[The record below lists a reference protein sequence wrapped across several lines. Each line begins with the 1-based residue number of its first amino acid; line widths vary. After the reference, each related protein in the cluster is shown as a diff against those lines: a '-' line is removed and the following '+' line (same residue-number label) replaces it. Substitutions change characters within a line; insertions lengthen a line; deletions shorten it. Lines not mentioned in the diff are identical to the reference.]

1 MEAFNFRESVSVS
14 VSFSNI
20 ASMTAKEAATT
31 VNIIGF
37 LLKSRM
43 ETEGEVIKKLGEILG
58 KYFRYSKYPTYV
70 LSLLGRLYNKVGSHI
85 GFSASATF

>member
-43 ETEGEVIKKLGEILG
+43 ETEGEAIKK
-58 KYFRYSKYPTYV
+58 Y
-70 LSLLGRLYNKVGSHI
+70 
-85 GFSASATF
+85 

>member
-1 MEAFNFRESVSVS
+1 
-14 VSFSNI
+14 
-20 ASMTAKEAATT
+20 MTAKEAART
-31 VNIIGF
+31 VNIIGY

-43 ETEGEVIKKLGEILG
+43 GTEGVAIKKLRKRLRRYL
-58 KYFRYSKYPTYV
+58 KYLKCPTYD

>member
-1 MEAFNFRESVSVS
+1 MVAFNFRESVSVS

-20 ASMTAKEAATT
+20 ASMTAKEAGTT

-43 ETEGEVIKKLGEILG
+43 ETEGGAINKLGKISRRN
-58 KYFRYSKYPTYV
+58 FRRQTYD
-70 LSLLGRLYNKVGSHI
+70 LSLLARLYNRVGSHI